1 MCLEHPRGCSGS
13 VKFAASLFTP
23 AQGIMRYEDFGMPYR
38 LELEMKDVILVLLQ
52 TSDQGFFQAY
62 AVDSAELYLP
72 WWVLSSE
79 LVLNEEAV
87 IDLVLEPSVPPLG
100 RNASPDAYEAAFRRM
115 RDTRQREASVKDSW
129 WSESHALPSGALQ
142 IRARL
147 MLMSVPAEKTSMA
160 TLQEEAS
167 APPLSP
173 LPADRGACSPEP
185 RHTLLTDALSPEDMR
200 LLFQLQVLNSELR
213 SALNLEEEELPQVES
228 QTDEFVEQL
237 RQVALEGHGLDS
249 DLQSL
254 EQELVKMT
262 SKLTKAQLSKVDG
275 QEGVK
280 QHAERHEA
288 AALRRP
294 SADLVRQVQQVTRQ
308 SIELS
313 SCYEDQI
320 RGLEAELQAAIA
332 NQEPPQGTA
341 PAWMLQQLQVLE
353 ADYDSLELV
362 YAQAQEQRKQLE
374 NRVLHRLHMEQQSQS
389 KDIGNLRDVIAQS
402 KRNEPA
408 PGLQPLKEEATR
420 LRSEAEQLRLLRA
433 DEKARGEQQIAAL
446 RQEVHGLQ
454 EQCQR
459 ALARR
464 SILESTL
471 EDLKCSHSNFANTSR
486 EVIELQRD
494 KAVMDKE
501 RVRMERRITILDE
514 KIGSLQ
520 KEAEDIR
527 LRASVV
533 MGVMPEQAASC
544 GDAEVWQLRDTLQQK
559 QLQVQ
564 ELRRKLARAER
575 EEEESRLALET
586 AKVDASI
593 LERKIRQ
600 LRSRS
605 AHAQA

>member
-1 MCLEHPRGCSGS
+1 MLPSLPGQQVNEGYWNVSDIDALIVKGDFNGCMKTDRTADPPTPFEYKQDEITITSFADEMYAKVLPGTVVLEDPGKGELQIKSG
-13 VKFAASLFTP
+13 
-23 AQGIMRYEDFGMPYR
+23 GGW
-38 LELEMKDVILVLLQ
+38 KDVVVWNPYGDDKVGYKTFVCVESVETETVSLAA
-52 TSDQGFFQAY
+52 GKA
-62 AVDSAELYLP
+62 
-72 WWVLSSE
+72 W
-79 LVLNEEAV
+79 EATM
-87 IDLVLEPSVPPLG
+87 DLVPSS
-100 RNASPDAYEAAFRRM
+100 A
-115 RDTRQREASVKDSW
+115 DS
-129 WSESHALPSGALQ
+129 S
-142 IRARL
+142 
-147 MLMSVPAEKTSMA
+147 A
-160 TLQEEAS
+160 TLSCRA
-167 APPLSP
+167 
-173 LPADRGACSPEP
+173 
-185 RHTLLTDALSPEDMR
+185 
-200 LLFQLQVLNSELR
+200 
-213 SALNLEEEELPQVES
+213 
-228 QTDEFVEQL
+228 
-237 RQVALEGHGLDS
+237 VA
-249 DLQSL
+249 
-254 EQELVKMT
+254 
-262 SKLTKAQLSKVDG
+262 
-275 QEGVK
+275 
-280 QHAERHEA
+280 
-288 AALRRP
+288 
-294 SADLVRQVQQVTRQ
+294 
-308 SIELS
+308 
-313 SCYEDQI
+313 
-320 RGLEAELQAAIA
+320 AELQAAIA

-544 GDAEVWQLRDTLQQK
+544 GDVWQLRDTLQQK

>member
-1 MCLEHPRGCSGS
+1 
-13 VKFAASLFTP
+13 
-23 AQGIMRYEDFGMPYR
+23 
-38 LELEMKDVILVLLQ
+38 
-52 TSDQGFFQAY
+52 
-62 AVDSAELYLP
+62 
-72 WWVLSSE
+72 
-79 LVLNEEAV
+79 
-87 IDLVLEPSVPPLG
+87 
-100 RNASPDAYEAAFRRM
+100 
-115 RDTRQREASVKDSW
+115 
-129 WSESHALPSGALQ
+129 
-142 IRARL
+142 
-147 MLMSVPAEKTSMA
+147 
-160 TLQEEAS
+160 
-167 APPLSP
+167 
-173 LPADRGACSPEP
+173 
-185 RHTLLTDALSPEDMR
+185 
-200 LLFQLQVLNSELR
+200 
-213 SALNLEEEELPQVES
+213 
-228 QTDEFVEQL
+228 
-237 RQVALEGHGLDS
+237 
-249 DLQSL
+249 
-254 EQELVKMT
+254 MT

-544 GDAEVWQLRDTLQQK
+544 GDVWQLRDTLQQK

>member
-1 MCLEHPRGCSGS
+1 
-13 VKFAASLFTP
+13 
-23 AQGIMRYEDFGMPYR
+23 MPCR
-38 LELEMKDVILVLLQ
+38 LELEMKDVISVVLQ

-62 AVDSAELYLP
+62 ASDSAELYLP

-79 LVLNEEAV
+79 LVLNKEAM
-87 IDLVLEPSVPPLG
+87 IDLVLEPPVPKLG
-100 RNASPDAYEAAFRRM
+100 RHASPDAYEAAFRRM
-115 RDTRQREASVKDSW
+115 RDTRQRVKDW
-129 WSESHALPSGALQ
+129 WSESQAAPSSAMQ

-147 MLMSVPAEKTSMA
+147 VLMSVPTEKLSLT

-167 APPLSP
+167 P
-173 LPADRGACSPEP
+173 LPAECACIPEP
-185 RHTLLTDALSPEDMR
+185 GHTLMTDALSPEDMR
-200 LLFQLQVLNSELR
+200 LLFQLQVRNSELR
-213 SALNLEEEELPQVES
+213 SALNLEEEELPQVDS

-237 RQVALEGHGLDS
+237 RQVAAEGHGLES
-249 DLQSL
+249 ELQSL

-262 SKLTKAQLSKVDG
+262 PKLTEAQLSKVDR
-275 QEGVK
+275 QEAVK
-280 QHAERHEA
+280 QHAEGHEA
-288 AALRRP
+288 AALRRS
-294 SADLVRQVQQVTRQ
+294 SADLVQQVQQVTRQ
-308 SIELS
+308 TIELS

-320 RGLEAELQAAIA
+320 RGLEAELQATVA
-332 NQEPPQGTA
+332 NQQPLQGAA

-374 NRVLHRLHMEQQSQS
+374 NRVLHRLHMEQQCQS
-389 KDIGNLRDVIAQS
+389 KDIGNLRDVIAQN
-402 KRNEPA
+402 KRNETA
-408 PGLQPLKEEATR
+408 PGLQPLKEEAAR
-420 LRSEAEQLRLLRA
+420 LRSEAEQLRLLCADDQARA
-433 DEKARGEQQIAAL
+433 EQQIAAL
-446 RQEVHGLQ
+446 RQEVCGLQ
-454 EQCQR
+454 EQYQQ

-471 EDLKCSHSNFANTSR
+471 EDLKCSHSNFASTSR

-494 KAVMDKE
+494 KAVLDKE
-501 RVRMERRITILDE
+501 RVRMERRIKILDE

-520 KEAEDIR
+520 TEAEDIR

-544 GDAEVWQLRDTLQQK
+544 GDAEVWQLQDTLQQK

-564 ELRRKLARAER
+564 ESRRKVARAER

-593 LERKIRQ
+593 LEHKILQ

-605 AHAQA
+605 AHVQA